1 MGLRVASDGPAG
13 CVGWACWLSR
23 MGLLVVS
30 DEPAGAVG
38 RSCCSANRA
47 EAEEGNAARTRREER
62 LDRQGSGGMADAE
75 IATWMARSGQRRT

>member
-1 MGLRVASDGPAG
+1 MNLAGQAGWVSSSRWMGLRVASDGPAG

-47 EAEEGNAARTRREER
+47 EAEEGNAARTRR
-62 LDRQGSGGMADAE
+62 
-75 IATWMARSGQRRT
+75 